1 MKNLEL
7 LKERLERQ
15 LKKINFELKNVKTEE
30 HKYYLQ
36 GKKDALEMALNE
48 LKWEET
54 KILNNW

>member
-15 LKKINFELKNVKTEE
+15 LKKVEFQLKNARSQEYRV
-30 HKYYLQ
+30 YLQ
-36 GKKDALEMALNE
+36 GEKNALEMAISE
-48 LKWEET
+48 IEWEKT